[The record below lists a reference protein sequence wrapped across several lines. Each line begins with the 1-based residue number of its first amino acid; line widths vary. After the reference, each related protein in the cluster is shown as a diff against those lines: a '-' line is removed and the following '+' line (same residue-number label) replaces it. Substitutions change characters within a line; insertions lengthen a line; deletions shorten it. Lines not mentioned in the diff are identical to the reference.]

1 MQSNEAAPGFG
12 DDTSCEDI
20 LGAATAKLPGGG
32 EDRPGQKLMANAVFQ
47 AIRQDHHIAV
57 QAGTGTGKSLAYL
70 IPAIASNKK
79 VVIATATKALQDQLA
94 NKDLPFLKRALN
106 KNFTFSLLKG
116 RSNYICLQKLREV
129 SGRDIDKAPTQ
140 LGLAEGLDERLDDPD
155 SDLELYGFEDQ
166 LSNRNFV
173 DDLKALIAW
182 GETTLKGD
190 IAEFLREPNSRAW
203 AALSTTSQECPG
215 ANECPSGSVCFAE
228 AAKHRSSSSD
238 LVITNIHLYCSHLAS
253 ETGVL
258 PKHDIVIFDEAHQ
271 LEDIASSSFGVE
283 LSANHIRNFARS
295 LKPLLGKDKAE
306 GEADLV
312 DSLDK
317 LADDFERRSSQ
328 LPRETGVV
336 ALDELLVDC
345 LNSIRQTLSG
355 AIGALSRAVQ
365 ELESNPSLTADK
377 YQLKKTR
384 IVRATQVAFSL
395 DDNLSRFLT
404 STKGDVI
411 WTKEISNTTILN
423 LAPIDIRHTL
433 ASRLFEN
440 TTSVLTSATL
450 PQAIVSR
457 LGLVSVGVGV
467 GVGVGDGGGVGVG
480 VGVGD
485 GGGGGVGVGVGDG
498 GGGGDEQESTG
509 VDMDRANTLNVRY
522 LDVGSPFPYPTNSLL
537 YCAAHLPEPKHP
549 TYADKMHKE
558 LVDLL
563 IVSRGRA
570 LVLFTSWSQMNSTLE
585 YVQGKVDYEIYVQGR
600 LSKTELMNR
609 FSNNESSCLF
619 ATMSFWQGI
628 DVPGPALSL
637 VVIDKLPFP
646 RPDDPLITARRNSE
660 GAGAF
665 RKIDLPRCA
674 TLLAQGAGRLIRSSQ
689 DTGVVAVLD
698 SRLAKA
704 TYRNVLLKTLPPM
717 KRTISKDEVATFME
731 ERCR

>member
-457 LGLVSVGVGV
+457 LGLVSV
-467 GVGVGDGGGVGVG
+467 
-480 VGVGD
+480 
-485 GGGGGVGVGVGDG
+485 
-498 GGGGDEQESTG
+498 
-509 VDMDRANTLNVRY
+509 DMDRANALAVRY

>member
-395 DDNLSRFLT
+395 DDNLSRFIT

-457 LGLVSVGVGV
+457 LGLVSV
-467 GVGVGDGGGVGVG
+467 
-480 VGVGD
+480 
-485 GGGGGVGVGVGDG
+485 
-498 GGGGDEQESTG
+498 
-509 VDMDRANTLNVRY
+509 DMDRANALAVRY

-585 YVQGKVDYEIYVQGR
+585 YVQGKVDYEIYVQGK